1 MPRLVGDAGHAFRL
15 LGVAQDKAVLL
26 RVLAQ
31 PAEGGGVGKA
41 GVKGGVLRAVQ
52 VGGKAAVVLRAARRV
67 HDGSRLF
74 PGGGFAQTLITVVL
88 GLVIVQLFLVAD
100 AAVAALHPHIHAV
113 LGGSGLHGEKSLGGF
128 GLQSLVD
135 GSGRAALLGL
145 DRVVLRYRVG
155 AVDKDH
161 TGVVQQRLRLCGG
174 KEALLRAVL
183 GGQRKAL
190 GRQLGQLRHRS
201 LAGAGVGGAAC
212 HKAGQRRQAEQ
223 TPGVMVTVMG
233 RTHRTYLLSQK
244 RISTRRPGQTIR
256 KRGRGKMKMTAQ
268 EYARRVQKAGP
279 HSPLLADCL
288 WAFCVGGGICL
299 LGEGLRQLFLRQ
311 GADAEAAGT
320 LTSCT
325 LILLSAVLTTLG
337 WYQKLAAK
345 AGAGSLVPITG
356 FANAVVSAAIEFKAE
371 GRVTGTGAKMFLIAG
386 PVIVYGTLAAVVY
399 GAVLW
404 LLGASAL

>member
-1 MPRLVGDAGHAFRL
+1 M
-15 LGVAQDKAVLL
+15 
-26 RVLAQ
+26 
-31 PAEGGGVGKA
+31 
-41 GVKGGVLRAVQ
+41 
-52 VGGKAAVVLRAARRV
+52 
-67 HDGSRLF
+67 
-74 PGGGFAQTLITVVL
+74 
-88 GLVIVQLFLVAD
+88 
-100 AAVAALHPHIHAV
+100 
-113 LGGSGLHGEKSLGGF
+113 
-128 GLQSLVD
+128 
-135 GSGRAALLGL
+135 
-145 DRVVLRYRVG
+145 G

-161 TGVVQQRLRLCGG
+161 AGVVQQRLRLCGG

-183 GGQRKAL
+183 GGLRKAL
-190 GRQLGQLRHRS
+190 GRQLGQLRYRS
-201 LAGAGVGGAAC
+201 LAGAGVGSAAC

-223 TPGVMVTVMG
+223 TAGVMFMVMG

-311 GADAEAAGT
+311 GADTEAAGT

-356 FANAVVSAAIEFKAE
+356 FANAVVSAAIEFKTE
-371 GRVTGTGAKMFLIAG
+371 GRVPGTGAKMFLIAG

>member
-1 MPRLVGDAGHAFRL
+1 
-15 LGVAQDKAVLL
+15 
-26 RVLAQ
+26 
-31 PAEGGGVGKA
+31 
-41 GVKGGVLRAVQ
+41 
-52 VGGKAAVVLRAARRV
+52 
-67 HDGSRLF
+67 
-74 PGGGFAQTLITVVL
+74 
-88 GLVIVQLFLVAD
+88 
-100 AAVAALHPHIHAV
+100 
-113 LGGSGLHGEKSLGGF
+113 
-128 GLQSLVD
+128 
-135 GSGRAALLGL
+135 
-145 DRVVLRYRVG
+145 
-155 AVDKDH
+155 
-161 TGVVQQRLRLCGG
+161 
-174 KEALLRAVL
+174 
-183 GGQRKAL
+183 
-190 GRQLGQLRHRS
+190 
-201 LAGAGVGGAAC
+201 
-212 HKAGQRRQAEQ
+212 
-223 TPGVMVTVMG
+223 
-233 RTHRTYLLSQK
+233 
-244 RISTRRPGQTIR
+244 
-256 KRGRGKMKMTAQ
+256 MKMTAQ

-356 FANAVVSAAIEFKAE
+356 FAK
-371 GRVTGTGAKMFLIAG
+371 GRVLGTGAKMFTIAG

>member
-1 MPRLVGDAGHAFRL
+1 M
-15 LGVAQDKAVLL
+15 
-26 RVLAQ
+26 
-31 PAEGGGVGKA
+31 
-41 GVKGGVLRAVQ
+41 LRAVQ

-67 HDGSRLF
+67 DDGSRLF

-88 GLVIVQLFLVAD
+88 GLVVVQLFLVAD

-113 LGGSGLHGEKSLGGF
+113 LGGSGLHGEKGLGGF
-128 GLQSLVD
+128 GLQGLVD
-135 GSGRAALLGL
+135 GGGRAALLGL
-145 DRVVLRYRVG
+145 DRVVLRYPVG

-161 TGVVQQRLRLCGG
+161 AGVVQQRLRLCGG
-174 KEALLRAVL
+174 KGALLRAVL

-190 GRQLGQLRHRS
+190 GGQLRQLRYRS
-201 LAGAGVGGAAC
+201 LAGVGVGSAAR

-223 TPGVMVTVMG
+223 TAGVMVAMMG
-233 RTHRTYLLSQK
+233 RTHRLYLLSQK

-371 GRVTGTGAKMFLIAG
+371 GRVPGTGAKMFLIAG